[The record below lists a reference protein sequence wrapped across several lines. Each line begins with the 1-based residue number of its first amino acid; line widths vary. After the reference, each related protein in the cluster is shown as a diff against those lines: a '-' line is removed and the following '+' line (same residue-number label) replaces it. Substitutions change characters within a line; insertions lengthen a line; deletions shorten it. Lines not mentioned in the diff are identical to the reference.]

1 MNEIA
6 FWQRAFLCQRDR
18 QELIFTLKAAIDDFR
33 HLSTKLTVVFIDFA
47 DAFGSVNH
55 KFIFET
61 LENFS
66 IPLKYCCLIEDIY
79 RHSSFSVICGVQLS
93 KSFNIIRGT
102 KTGDP
107 LSALLFIMV
116 IDRVCKPMVATAIS
130 CMAIQNERMVNPIPL
145 QAFAD
150 DIVVVQYNSE
160 ISQLIFDA
168 GEEMM
173 AQAGLEVKH
182 EKCAV
187 LYARRSGNNW
197 YKGKSD
203 IKPKVKVQS
212 NELAVCGRNKPYKY
226 LGKSLSLS
234 GEDPK
239 QVNQILENY
248 KELLDKISKCK
259 LPLSLKAS
267 AFNNMALA
275 KILHHFNNTRFTEEQ
290 LEELDKA
297 QTQTVRNLYDLYSS
311 TTQLIIYL
319 PREDGGIGIKR
330 VSAVYR
336 TTRIAFLLKM
346 LNHEEDHFRNS
357 ARQSLSLDMLRR
369 GVAESS
375 DEKNFLGYE
384 VTVDGYL
391 NNKTNFGCQSDWPE
405 LLRYARKLDI
415 SIVFRDG
422 KAGVI
427 IDGKFHDDTSSLQKI
442 LFHYTVKRDL
452 IKAKEL
458 SIQGCFF
465 GMDGIH
471 LKSSHSIFYN
481 WKIDDLLVKFS
492 IKARLSLLPTN
503 FTLHIWNREHDP
515 LCPFCRNHTE
525 SMAHLM
531 NGCHEF
537 RNFYSRRHNRIADKV
552 EDVISQSNRRLRVYS
567 NKLMETIFT
576 EYREE
581 LLLIE
586 HRKPDIILIDHVS
599 QKCTI
604 VEVAVCY
611 DLYFDYAFREKLGRY
626 ESVYCLLR
634 GHGWNVELK
643 VMCFGSLGCIKKDIW
658 RELRSLSVDKLVAK
672 QMLQWC
678 SISNVIMA
686 NYIWRH
692 RVRKLFP

>member
-1 MNEIA
+1 M
-6 FWQRAFLCQRDR
+6 
-18 QELIFTLKAAIDDFR
+18 
-33 HLSTKLTVVFIDFA
+33 
-47 DAFGSVNH
+47 
-55 KFIFET
+55 
-61 LENFS
+61 
-66 IPLKYCCLIEDIY
+66 
-79 RHSSFSVICGVQLS
+79 
-93 KSFNIIRGT
+93 
-102 KTGDP
+102 
-107 LSALLFIMV
+107 
-116 IDRVCKPMVATAIS
+116 
-130 CMAIQNERMVNPIPL
+130 
-145 QAFAD
+145 
-150 DIVVVQYNSE
+150 
-160 ISQLIFDA
+160 
-168 GEEMM
+168 
-173 AQAGLEVKH
+173 
-182 EKCAV
+182 
-187 LYARRSGNNW
+187 
-197 YKGKSD
+197 
-203 IKPKVKVQS
+203 
-212 NELAVCGRNKPYKY
+212 
-226 LGKSLSLS
+226 
-234 GEDPK
+234 
-239 QVNQILENY
+239 
-248 KELLDKISKCK
+248 
-259 LPLSLKAS
+259 
-267 AFNNMALA
+267 
-275 KILHHFNNTRFTEEQ
+275 HHFNNTRFTEEQ

-297 QTQTVRNLYDLYSS
+297 LTQTVRNLYDLYSS

-503 FTLHIWNREHDP
+503 FTLHIWNRENDP

-586 HRKPDIILIDHVS
+586 HRKPDILLIDHVS

-611 DLYFDYAFREKLGRY
+611 DLYFDYVFREKLGRY
-626 ESVYCLLR
+626 ESVCCILR

-686 NYIWRH
+686 NHIWRH